1 MLEPSMLIPCAG
13 MNESLSPYLIMLID
27 DGLICDALTLA
38 SHDPGF
44 NENISGIH
52 PRANTR
58 WPHSAIAA
66 GVVNSRR
73 LASTR
78 RS

>member
-1 MLEPSMLIPCAG
+1 MLVPCAG
-13 MNESLSPYLIMLID
+13 MNESLSLYLIMLID
-27 DGLICDALTLA
+27 DDLICDTLTLA
-38 SHDPGF
+38 SHDPDF

-52 PRANTR
+52 PRVNTR
-58 WPHSAIAA
+58 RPHSAIAA

-73 LASTR
+73 SASTR